1 MNSRG
6 TRGSQS
12 TTGNILLR
20 LPLLLPQGRGHMPI
34 LTMSASQEKNTSAEC
49 GKSDKHPPQFTVGVN
64 ISVLEPVS
72 ATLSPL
78 ITHLITR

>member
-1 MNSRG
+1 MSPRG
-6 TRGSQS
+6 TRGSHS

-20 LPLLLPQGRGHMPI
+20 LPLLLPHGQGNMPI
-34 LTMSASQEKNTSAEC
+34 LNMSASQEKNTSAEC
-49 GKSDKHPPQFTVGVN
+49 GQTDKPPPQFTVGVN